1 MVNVYFLAILFSLIF
16 LLAVVD
22 LVRRRRLK
30 EQYSLLWLLVGFLM
44 LFLSLSRV
52 NLEMLAAWL
61 DIKYAPAML
70 FLFGLIFSFILILH
84 LTVVISK
91 MSERVV
97 ILTQEFAILREQ
109 LQEKQKVEKE

>member
-1 MVNVYFLAILFSLIF
+1 MFSVYFLAILFSLFF
-16 LLAVVD
+16 LVAVVD

-52 NLEMLAAWL
+52 NLERVAALL

-91 MSERVV
+91 MSERLV
-97 ILTQEFAILREQ
+97 ILTQEFSILRQ
-109 LQEKQKVEKE
+109 HLQEKQKAEKD